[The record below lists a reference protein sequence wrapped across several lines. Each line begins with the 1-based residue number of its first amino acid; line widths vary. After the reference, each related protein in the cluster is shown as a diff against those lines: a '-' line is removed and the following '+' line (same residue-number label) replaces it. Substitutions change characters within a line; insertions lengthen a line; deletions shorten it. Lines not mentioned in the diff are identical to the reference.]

1 MIFIDLKAE
10 IEWIPNGSLMV
21 GVEVKNNEQKI
32 IFWEKNGLN
41 HGEFIL
47 PNLQENEEKVEINSL
62 KASKDSEILSVL
74 LRFLIIDSLI
84 FK

>member
-1 MIFIDLKAE
+1 MEAE

-21 GVEVKNNEQKI
+21 GSESCENEQKI

-47 PNLQENEEKVEINSL
+47 PNFDETFEKSEINL
-62 KASKDSEILSVL
+62 IKCSKDSEIMSIF
-74 LRFLIIDSLI
+74 LRFFILFLLIKKKKI
-84 FK
+84 F